1 MAQYDLTHHFDEIV
15 GYESEPAPM
24 LGSSVHIVYKQ
35 TYPPSIVTGPDGY
48 HSSVRNALCETFVDV
63 VVDFRAAIENINL
76 KRDIVKAYQNGRGV
90 PGFTALAL
98 RNAIPC
104 DESFREKMQGE
115 NFNREILV
123 LVGFSD
129 NSKAWNT
136 EDVNAAIL
144 KRYGV
149 KNPR

>member
-1 MAQYDLTHHFDEIV
+1 MAQYDLTHNFDEIV
-15 GYESEPAPM
+15 GYESALM

-35 TYPPSIVTGPDGY
+35 TYPPSIITGPDGY
-48 HSSVRNALCETFVDV
+48 HSGVENALSETFVDV
-63 VVDFRAAIENINL
+63 VVDFRAAIENINV

-90 PGFTALAL
+90 PSFTALAL

-104 DESFREKMQGE
+104 DESFREGMEGE
-115 NFNREILV
+115 DTQETLV

-136 EDVNAAIL
+136 EDVKTAIL

-149 KNPR
+149 QNSR